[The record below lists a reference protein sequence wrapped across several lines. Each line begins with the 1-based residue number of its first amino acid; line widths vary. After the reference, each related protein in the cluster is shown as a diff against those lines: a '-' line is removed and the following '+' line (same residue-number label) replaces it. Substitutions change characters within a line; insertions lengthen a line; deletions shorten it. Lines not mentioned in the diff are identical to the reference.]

1 MQRQYLRCVRMP
13 SKWQRVNRIRLRLR
27 FVNHPRGKSVATWV
41 IASDFA
47 GRIANLIQALGDIE
61 PTDLAERASVGAEQ
75 VRRWLRNEA
84 KPRHKALERWA
95 KREGWRVDIFA
106 EGGPMPASVVNSAVN
121 NRPGEVR
128 ERGATYGVGSP
139 TGEPVAP
146 DGNDPM
152 QEIRAMEATG
162 ILERGAKAADK
173 LLNLGRL
180 DEAVEKL
187 WWIIGAASRE
197 LRDGGMEG
205 GGPAP
210 EPAPEPRRPRVAS
223 TDLSERKRKLKEA
236 REVGDREEEE

>member
-1 MQRQYLRCVRMP
+1 MESVKGEDPPSEEWVTATNIAVRIRDLRKALSGGLTQRQLAVRAGVSGKQG
-13 SKWQRVNRIRLRLR
+13 SKWEKGNQVPAQPRL
-27 FVNHPRGKSVATWV
+27 SSW
-41 IASDFA
+41 
-47 GRIANLIQALGDIE
+47 
-61 PTDLAERASVGAEQ
+61 AE
-75 VRRWLRNEA
+75 
-84 KPRHKALERWA
+84 
-95 KREGWRVDIFA
+95 REGWPITIFT

-139 TGEPVAP
+139 TDEPAAP
-146 DGNDPM
+146 DGNDPI

-236 REVGDREEEE
+236 RGVGDREEEE